1 MDKII
6 SLEFIYQSK
15 PYYALIRTKEYK
27 GDKLHHITVMN
38 GDLERKLYGNHVII
52 EKDGVFQPAE
62 EILNKEIAELKQSI
76 IDALCQLQ
84 NSEPI

>member
-6 SLEFIYQSK
+6 SLEFTYRSK

-27 GDKLHHITVMN
+27 GEKLHSVTIMN
-38 GDLERKLYGNHVII
+38 GDLERKLYGHHVII
-52 EKDGVFQPAE
+52 EKDGVFQSAE

-76 IDALCQLQ
+76 AQALCQLQ
-84 NSEPI
+84 QSAV